1 MVVAKV
7 DHGMTVALKAK
18 AKAGTEIDAV
28 AGTAFPRT
36 RWSRARFSA
45 ATVIRKGTQ

>member
-1 MVVAKV
+1 MVVTKV
-7 DHGMTVALKAK
+7 DHGMTVALK

-28 AGTAFPRT
+28 AGTASART
-36 RWSRARFSA
+36 RLGRARFSA

>member
-1 MVVAKV
+1 VVTKD

-18 AKAGTEIDAV
+18 VKAGTEIDAV
-28 AGTAFPRT
+28 AGTASART
-36 RWSRARFSA
+36 RWGRARFSA